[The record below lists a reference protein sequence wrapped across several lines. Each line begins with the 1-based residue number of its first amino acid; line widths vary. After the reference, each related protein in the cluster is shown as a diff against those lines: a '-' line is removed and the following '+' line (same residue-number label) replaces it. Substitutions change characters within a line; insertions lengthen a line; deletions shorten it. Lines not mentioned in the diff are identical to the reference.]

1 MTTSRTWSLISLEPE
16 ARQYG
21 GNTGYSDEV
30 QQVYRY
36 DSSVANH
43 KQLAKGDLVFIRD
56 SKHLLGV
63 ARIESISASTI
74 QKTRRRC
81 PVCGQTGIKRRK
93 SNPVP
98 WRCTKGHE
106 FQTPVE
112 EVIDIVGFEAR
123 YEQSFVQTPKAV
135 PISDLKAAAIRPNDQ
150 LSIEEL
156 DLSKIEQTLLVSY
169 PQTRALIE
177 HFLHG
182 YVLPP
187 SEADSAA
194 DASSTSGT
202 AFIATMTDTRESV
215 LRSIRVRR
223 GQKKFRDQLI
233 RRYGACCLASGCE
246 LMDIIEAAHIDPFRD
261 ANDHHPENGL
271 LLRADLH
278 TLFDLNLMGIEP
290 DALTL
295 HFPKQVRNAGYQS
308 LENSSLQLTTG
319 KRPAHAPL
327 ARRWEAYLAHTALV
341 MPQ

>member
-36 DSSVANH
+36 DSSVPNH

-74 QKTRRRC
+74 KKTRRRC

-182 YVLPP
+182 YVLAP
-187 SEADSAA
+187 SEADSEAEA
-194 DASSTSGT
+194 GSKSGP

-215 LRSIRVRR
+215 LRSIRIRR
-223 GQKKFRDQLI
+223 GQQKFREQLI
-233 RRYGACCLASGCE
+233 RRYGARCLASGCE

-290 DALTL
+290 ETLTL
-295 HFPKQVRNAGYQS
+295 HFPKHVQNSGYKQ
-308 LENSSLQLTTG
+308 LHHNILQLPEG
-319 KRPAHAPL
+319 RRPAHSPL
-327 ARRWEAYLAHTALV
+327 ERRWQAYTARANHHS
-341 MPQ
+341 

>member
-1 MTTSRTWSLISLEPE
+1 MIASRTWSLISLEPE
-16 ARQYG
+16 ARQYA
-21 GNTGYSDEV
+21 GNTGYSNEV

-36 DSSVANH
+36 DSSVPNH
-43 KQLAKGDLVFIRD
+43 KQLVRGDLVFIRD

-74 QKTRRRC
+74 KKTRRRC

-93 SNPVP
+93 SNPIP

-123 YEQSFVQTPKAV
+123 YEQGFVQTPEAV
-135 PISDLKAAAIRPNDQ
+135 PIADLKAAALRPNDQ

-182 YVLPP
+182 YVLTP

-194 DASSTSGT
+194 EAGNTSGT

-215 LRSIRVRR
+215 LRSIRIRR

-233 RRYGACCLASGCE
+233 RRYGARCLASGCE

-278 TLFDLNLMGIEP
+278 TLFDLNLMGIDP
-290 DALTL
+290 DTMTL
-295 HFPKQVRNAGYQS
+295 HFPVHVRNSGYELLQDHT
-308 LENSSLQLTTG
+308 LQLPEG
-319 KRPAHAPL
+319 RRPAHAPL
-327 ARRWEAYLAHTALV
+327 ERRWQAYIAHVAHNF
-341 MPQ
+341 